1 MLLNKIMFCLFI
13 LFLSSVSGDGEAGL
27 GLFVY
32 HGVCGTV
39 RLIKRPGAQGF
50 EHLEL
55 PEVGVFK
62 VSPAR
67 RQNTGSEM

>member
-1 MLLNKIMFCLFI
+1 MLLNKILFCLFI
-13 LFLSSVSGDGEAGL
+13 LFLSSVSGDGEAGI
-27 GLFVY
+27 GMFVY

-39 RLIKRPGAQGF
+39 GLIKRPGAQGF

-55 PEVGVFK
+55 PEVSGWK

-67 RQNTGSEM
+67 RQNTGNEM